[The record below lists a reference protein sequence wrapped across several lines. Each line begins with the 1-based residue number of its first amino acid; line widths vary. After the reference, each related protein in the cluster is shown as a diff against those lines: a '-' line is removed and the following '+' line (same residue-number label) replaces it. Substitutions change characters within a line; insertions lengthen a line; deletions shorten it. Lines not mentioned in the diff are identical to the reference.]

1 MKLLFQNAEPLTDG
15 INAVAEELGFSPV
28 REGGDIT
35 VTVFAREADGY
46 SLSLDGARAEIA
58 YGGGR
63 ARFFRAL
70 ATLADWVRAGVKQK
84 SETASPLFKSNGAM
98 IDVSRNPV
106 TNLDTV
112 KFMLRKM
119 ALMGMNTYMLYTED
133 TYEIEGR
140 PYFGHLRGRYTKEEI
155 KALEAAR

>member
-1 MKLLFQNAEPLTDG
+1 
-15 INAVAEELGFSPV
+15 
-28 REGGDIT
+28 
-35 VTVFAREADGY
+35 
-46 SLSLDGARAEIA
+46 
-58 YGGGR
+58 
-63 ARFFRAL
+63 
-70 ATLADWVRAGVKQK
+70 
-84 SETASPLFKSNGAM
+84 M

-133 TYEIEGR
+133 TYEIKGR

-155 KALEAAR
+155 KALDAYAAMLGIELIPCIQVLGHLATYLHHAAASSH